1 MADKLVIKNLY
12 KSYRKKTTVK
22 GISFTLSRG
31 EIVGLLGP
39 NGAGKSTT
47 FHMLAG
53 FAPVSSGT
61 IHLNDISLTTQ
72 NPAQRARMGLSYLP
86 QEPCIFRKMTVID
99 NLKAAIEVQPDLTPL
114 AQKQLLDDLIAKFSL
129 TKLLPTLGYQLSGG
143 ERRRVELARTL
154 VTRPKF
160 LLLDEPFA
168 GVDLL
173 MINELKQLLILLKE
187 ENIGVLIT
195 DHNAK
200 EILSCAQNILILYEG
215 KLIAEGSSDEI
226 TSQPQAN
233 LYFGHNF
240 S

>member
-1 MADKLVIKNLY
+1 VIDRLVIKNLSKNY
-12 KSYRKKTTVK
+12 GKRETVRN
-22 GISFTLSRG
+22 ISFTLSRG

-53 FAPVSSGT
+53 FSPVSAGT
-61 IHLNDISLTTQ
+61 IHLNDTSLTTH
-72 NPAQRARMGLSYLP
+72 NPAQRAKMGLSYLP
-86 QEPCIFRKMTVID
+86 QEPSIFRKMTVLD
-99 NLKAAIEVQPDLTPL
+99 NLKAAIEVQPNLNLTQ
-114 AQKQLLDDLIAKFSL
+114 QKQLLDELIAKFSL
-129 TKLLPTLGYQLSGG
+129 IKLLATLGYQLSGG

-154 VTRPKF
+154 VTKPKF

-173 MINELKQLLILLKE
+173 MIHELKMLLILLKE

-200 EILSCAQNILILYEG
+200 EILSCAQKVLILYQG
-215 KLIAEGSSDEI
+215 QLIAEGPSDSI
-226 TSQPQAN
+226 TSQPHAA

-240 S
+240 I